1 MNNLFE
7 CKVFR
12 HTIRLKAIQR
22 SSKDDIHASL
32 FRPHEERHML
42 VEDHNRRLARMPR
55 LVPGFPSRSLA
66 DLQLVHG
73 PYSKIIRAIIRCLRK
88 CRERERYAAAA
99 LTARRCATV

>member
-32 FRPHEERHML
+32 FRPHEERHIHML
-42 VEDHNRRLARMPR
+42 VEDHNRRLCTYAPSGARLPISQSLRSATRPRPIFVCGNAAKENGMPR
-55 LVPGFPSRSLA
+55 R
-66 DLQLVHG
+66 H
-73 PYSKIIRAIIRCLRK
+73 
-88 CRERERYAAAA
+88 
-99 LTARRCATV
+99 